1 MSKTM
6 RVSRKLMGLTAH
18 GNVEGRIFKERD
30 SWPLGP
36 KEAVVLGEASGV
48 GLKLKRAIKRGRR

>member
-1 MSKTM
+1 MSKTR
-6 RVSRKLMGLTAH
+6 RVSRELMGLTAR

-36 KEAVVLGEASGV
+36 EEPVVGEPSSV